1 MVRKNLILSLAIIT
15 SIAIFGMNSCD
26 KHKKVK
32 LTSAKDS
39 ISWVLGENMA
49 RGFKETGLDIDKD
62 ILMAAM
68 ESCLDGKEGMLDD
81 TAYAR
86 VLNDINM
93 MMFVN
98 QRNKAEEAAKNAAA
112 AEEEYLRNL
121 KANDPNVQV
130 TESGLHYKVIKQ
142 GEGRKSFMGG
152 RVRFHYKASY
162 TDGNVFDQTYGVRG
176 PIVTV
181 LNNIFPGL
189 KEGLQLMNGGS
200 HYIFYIP
207 NALAFG
213 AEGAPDIPPYTMLIY
228 EVELFDV
235 ME

>member
-1 MVRKNLILSLAIIT
+1 MIRKNLILTLAVLT
-15 SIAIFGMNSCD
+15 SIAIFGMNSCGKD
-26 KHKKVK
+26 KKVK
-32 LTSAKDS
+32 LKSAKDT

-68 ESCLDGKEGMLDD
+68 ESCLDGKESMLDD

-93 MMFVN
+93 MLFVS
-98 QRNKAEEAAKNAAA
+98 QRNKVEEAAKTAAA

-121 KANDPNVQV
+121 KANDPDVRV

-142 GEGRKSFMGG
+142 GKGRKSFMGG

-176 PIVTV
+176 PVVTV
-181 LNNIFPGL
+181 LNNVFPGL
-189 KEGLQLMNGGS
+189 QEGLKMMNGGS
-200 HYIFYIP
+200 YYILYIP

-213 AEGAPDIPPYTMLIY
+213 AEGTTDVRPYTLLVY
-228 EVELFDV
+228 EIELFDV
-235 ME
+235 MD